1 MTPSGF
7 FQKTLPVATTGAV
20 TWTSRFSSCYQMSDR
35 LAMWVQFR
43 TDFGDEC
50 PRQQRQPDFRV
61 KRGLLTA
68 AIAGGLLVAPACG
81 SAQEQL
87 IVTITAGDDLGGGI
101 VKTFEDGGLLSI
113 AWTWE

>member
-43 TDFGDEC
+43 TDFGDEYLK
-50 PRQQRQPDFRV
+50 RV
-61 KRGLLTA
+61 KA
-68 AIAGGLLVAPACG
+68 EHAPDSSVSRI
-81 SAQEQL
+81 SA
-87 IVTITAGDDLGGGI
+87 
-101 VKTFEDGGLLSI
+101 
-113 AWTWE
+113 